1 MVEALGHYR
10 ILDRIG
16 EGGLGVLYRARDTR
30 HGRTVA
36 LKVLAADVADSPV
49 RREAFLHD
57 ARATASL
64 SHPNIAAL
72 YEIGEDQN
80 QLFLACEFVSG
91 ETLKNVIAGRPLHPR
106 RAVDFAAQIADALS
120 EAHAQGI
127 VHRDINGGNIVITP
141 KAKAKLL
148 DFGLAEWAAGG
159 AKRQHAA
166 STGAAR
172 DTGAESGT
180 GAHASPE
187 QVPGGRVDYHTD
199 IFSLGVVLF
208 EMLTGRLPFVAD
220 TTRSAASQTV
230 QTPPAAPSTIN
241 RTSPIELDAI
251 VAKAL
256 ARNPDERY
264 ASAATLAAELRAVA
278 ALLDART
285 ERSESAGGTP
295 VTIARTRS
303 RSRLR
308 WILLALLAV
317 AAIAVAWFALQGD

>member
-1 MVEALGHYR
+1 MFEALGHYR

-16 EGGLGVLYRARDTR
+16 ESSLGVLYRARDTR

-36 LKVLAADVADSPV
+36 LKVLAADVADNPV
-49 RREAFLHD
+49 RRERFLHD

-91 ETLKNVIAGRPLHPR
+91 ETLKNVIAGRPIHPR

-120 EAHAQGI
+120 EAHAHGI
-127 VHRDINGGNIVITP
+127 VHRDINGENIVITP

-166 STGAAR
+166 STGAAKE
-172 DTGAESGT
+172 TGAE
-180 GAHASPE
+180 
-187 QVPGGRVDYHTD
+187 D

-208 EMLTGRLPFVAD
+208 EMLTGRLPFIAD

-230 QTPPAAPSTIN
+230 QTPPVAPSTIN

-285 ERSESAGGTP
+285 ERSESAGGIP
-295 VTIARTRS
+295 VTIARSRS

-308 WILLALLAV
+308 WILLAVLI
-317 AAIAVAWFALQGD
+317 AAALAVAWFGLRGD